1 MVGPS
6 GSGKSTRAK
15 YLRDKYINERQDC
28 IIISRDKIR
37 EMIFGYTEAQ
47 MSDYY
52 NSRTSL
58 AGDEKLVTH
67 TQHTLVNTYLK
78 KGYVVIVDNTHLEM
92 QYITKLQAYGVKVQL
107 VVMEDVEKVDCVIRD
122 EDRVRRVG
130 KKIIDQQ
137 WEKFKKLK
145 KFINDGDL
153 KGWMGHYI
161 SQSESNPHAVIFDID
176 GTLAHMN
183 GKRHAFEWEKV
194 GLDDVDI
201 QVREALWAHQKAGKK
216 IIICT
221 GRDYQCR
228 EETMNWLSMN
238 DITYD
243 EIFFRPERS
252 YDPDW
257 KVKESMW
264 HQITKSY
271 YISACYDD
279 RDQVVDHARRLGLK
293 VYQVAEGD
301 F

>member
-15 YLRDKYINERQDC
+15 GILDKYHNEGQEA
-28 IIISRDKIR
+28 IIVSRDKIR
-37 EMIFGYTEAQ
+37 EMAFGYTESQ
-47 MSDYY
+47 MADYY
-52 NSRTSL
+52 NGRTSL

-67 TQHTLVNTYLK
+67 VQHTLVNTYLK

-92 QYITKLQAYGVKVQL
+92 DYLRKLEQYGVKVQH

-130 KKIIDQQ
+130 KAVIDRQ
-137 WEKFKKLK
+137 WNKFKEIK
-145 KFINDGDL
+145 KRVNDGDL
-153 KGWMGHYI
+153 VGWMGSYVACRRD
-161 SQSESNPHAVIFDID
+161 NPEAIIFDID

-201 QVREALWAHQKAGKK
+201 QVREALWAHQKMGKK

-221 GRDYQCR
+221 GRDYACM
-228 EETMNWLSMN
+228 EETMGWLAMY

-243 EIFFRPERS
+243 EIFFRPRGS

-257 KVKESMW
+257 KVKERMW
-264 HQITKSY
+264 HEISKDY

-279 RDQVVDHARRLGLK
+279 RDQVVDHARRCGLK